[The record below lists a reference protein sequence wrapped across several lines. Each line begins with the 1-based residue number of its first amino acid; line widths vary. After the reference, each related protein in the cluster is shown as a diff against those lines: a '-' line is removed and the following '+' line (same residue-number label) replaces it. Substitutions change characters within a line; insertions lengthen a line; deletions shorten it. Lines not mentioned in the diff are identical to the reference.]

1 MIIIGKKTTTKKKTK
16 TKIKIKIKNN
26 YSDIKVNIC
35 LGGVEF
41 AKPVCRHYR

>member
-1 MIIIGKKTTTKKKTK
+1 MIIIEKKNNNNNKNK
-16 TKIKIKIKNN
+16 KIKIKIKNN

>member
-1 MIIIGKKTTTKKKTK
+1 MIIIVKKQTNDKNKKHD
-16 TKIKIKIKNN
+16 N

>member
-1 MIIIGKKTTTKKKTK
+1 MIIIEKKQQQLKQKQTNKKT
-16 TKIKIKIKNN
+16 NN

-41 AKPVCRHYR
+41 ARPVCRHYR

>member
-1 MIIIGKKTTTKKKTK
+1 MIIIEKKNNNNKNKK

-35 LGGVEF
+35 FGGVEF

>member
-1 MIIIGKKTTTKKKTK
+1 MIIIGKKNNNNKNK
-16 TKIKIKIKNN
+16 KIKIKIKNN

>member
-1 MIIIGKKTTTKKKTK
+1 MIIIEKKQQQQKEK
-16 TKIKIKIKNN
+16 KIKKIKKNNN

>member
-1 MIIIGKKTTTKKKTK
+1 MIIIEKKNNNNKNK
-16 TKIKIKIKNN
+16 KIKIKIKNN

>member
-1 MIIIGKKTTTKKKTK
+1 MIIIEKKKNNNNNK
-16 TKIKIKIKNN
+16 NKKIKIKIKNN

>member
-1 MIIIGKKTTTKKKTK
+1 MIIIEKKKTTTKTK
-16 TKIKIKIKNN
+16 KIKIKIKNN

>member
-1 MIIIGKKTTTKKKTK
+1 MIIIEKKTTTTKTK
-16 TKIKIKIKNN
+16 TKNNNNNNN

>member
-1 MIIIGKKTTTKKKTK
+1 MIIIEKKTTTTTKK
-16 TKIKIKIKNN
+16 TKIKIEIKNN

-35 LGGVEF
+35 LGRVEF

>member
-1 MIIIGKKTTTKKKTK
+1 MIIIEKKQQLLKQKQTKK
-16 TKIKIKIKNN
+16 KNN

>member
-1 MIIIGKKTTTKKKTK
+1 MIIIGKKQQQRQNK
-16 TKIKIKIKNN
+16 KIKIKIKNN

>member
-1 MIIIGKKTTTKKKTK
+1 MIIIGKKNNNNKNK
-16 TKIKIKIKNN
+16 KIKIKNKNN